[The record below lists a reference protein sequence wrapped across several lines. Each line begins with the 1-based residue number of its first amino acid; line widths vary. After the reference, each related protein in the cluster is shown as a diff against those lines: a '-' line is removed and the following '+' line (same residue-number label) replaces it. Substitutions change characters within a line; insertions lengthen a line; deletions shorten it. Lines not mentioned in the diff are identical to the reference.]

1 MAEREKRA
9 SSSPGLTLANAE
21 ATGIA
26 DAVGSAVRRL
36 WSRGRQEVERA
47 ATLGRVRL
55 ELRQLARDRDQFW
68 IRLGKTAY
76 RLVESGDIEHPALTK
91 AMKRL
96 DEIDSRIGDL
106 EKKYGTK
113 AEDLP
118 DEEAASDSRR

>member
-1 MAEREKRA
+1 MAEKEKNT
-9 SSSPGLTLANAE
+9 SSAAGLTLANAE
-21 ATGIA
+21 AAGIA
-26 DAVGSAVRRL
+26 DAVGTAMRRL

-76 RLVESGDIEHPALTK
+76 RLVESGDIEHPALAK

-96 DEIDSRIGDL
+96 DEIESRIGDL

-113 AEDLP
+113 AEELP
-118 DEEAASDSRR
+118 GEGAASDSRR